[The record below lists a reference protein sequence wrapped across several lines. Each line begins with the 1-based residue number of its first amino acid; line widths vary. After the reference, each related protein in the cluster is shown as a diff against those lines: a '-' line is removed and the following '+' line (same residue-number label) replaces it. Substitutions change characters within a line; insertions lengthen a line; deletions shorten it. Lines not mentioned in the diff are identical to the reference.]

1 MTTKLK
7 VYDMPQLVKHQLP
20 DETLTQT
27 LNRIINEY
35 SQGTEE
41 IEECKAQNNNLNSM

>member
-7 VYDMPQLVKHQLP
+7 VYDIPKLVDHQLP

-41 IEECKAQNNNLNSM
+41 IEECKDQYNNQSNM